1 MNPRHRSRRLLAL
14 PLTLILGA
22 GSLLAACGDDDD
34 ATTATT
40 NGAPATTSPA
50 DQADGEQPEGDELA
64 IADAWARTSPAV
76 ATNGAVYMVITNPT
90 DDDDALVAASVDPSV
105 AATAEVHETTTDAGA
120 DADADGMNGGMNG
133 GTDDNAD
140 ADGGMNGDADADDG
154 DGGMNGG
161 MMTMREVDEIPIPA
175 GATVILE
182 PGGYHVM
189 LLDLAEPLT
198 VGDTIEVT
206 LTFAGAG
213 EIVVEAEIRD
223 TAP

>member
-1 MNPRHRSRRLLAL
+1 MTPRPRSRRLLAL
-14 PLTLILGA
+14 PLALILGA

-40 NGAPATTSPA
+40 NGTPATTSPT
-50 DQADGEQPEGDELA
+50 DQADAEQPDGDELA
-64 IADAWARTSPAV
+64 IAGAWARTSPAV

-105 AATAEVHETTTDAGA
+105 AATAEVHETTTGA
-120 DADADGMNGGMNG
+120 DADADAEMNGGM
-133 GTDDNAD
+133 D
-140 ADGGMNGDADADDG
+140 ADGDDGMND
-154 DGGMNGG
+154 G

-175 GATVILE
+175 GATVVLE